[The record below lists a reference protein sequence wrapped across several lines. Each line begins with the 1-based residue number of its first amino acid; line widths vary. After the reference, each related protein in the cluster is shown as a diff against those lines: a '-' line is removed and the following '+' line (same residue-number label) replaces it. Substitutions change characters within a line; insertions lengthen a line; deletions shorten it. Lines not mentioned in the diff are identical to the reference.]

1 MYIDITIYKEY
12 ERMQSFKEGIMF
24 CKKCGKQID
33 SHAKF
38 CRYCGT
44 QIISTSSAPFNDERV
59 DERKPDTREG
69 MGKSVLTG
77 MAVGLAVLAILAILW
92 LVTVMVLGRLGS
104 DDGKNAGQEYVETR
118 ARAGES
124 EAAADE
130 LDSSYEKEA
139 DSAPMEELPSE
150 TDATDAER
158 APADRQPEPES
169 QIPSEPPAPEP
180 AGKYILPESN
190 SRYLEMKDLEGL
202 TREECRL
209 ARNELYARHG
219 RRFDDAGLQAYF
231 DSCEWYHGSIAP
243 GDFREEAVMNK
254 YEIANRDL
262 IIRYEAERG
271 FQ

>member
-1 MYIDITIYKEY
+1 
-12 ERMQSFKEGIMF
+12 MF
-24 CKKCGKQID
+24 CKKCGKEID
-33 SHAKF
+33 SHTKF

-44 QIISTSSAPFNDERV
+44 QIISTSSAPFDDGRV

-69 MGKSVLTG
+69 MGKSVLIG
-77 MAVGLAVLAILAILW
+77 IAVGLAVLAILAILW

-104 DDGKNAGQEYVETR
+104 GGGKNAVQEYVETR

-130 LDSSYEKEA
+130 LNAPYGKEP
-139 DSAPMEELPSE
+139 DSAPMEELSSE
-150 TDATDAER
+150 TDETDAER
-158 APADRQPEPES
+158 APAGRQPEQES
-169 QIPSEPPAPEP
+169 QIPSETPAPEP